1 MHAAH
6 DGGAGNAARS
16 LSCGLSSREEGEG
29 KGRGKEEDVAEN
41 GSLFF
46 FFFSFPES
54 IDLIRGLEKWIE
66 GALHRKLAVDER
78 RNRTIEIGCVY
89 IYTYEVNVASVIIQ
103 RNYQGIDTSEP
114 SSSIFL

>member
-16 LSCGLSSREEGEG
+16 LSCGLSSREEGEE
-29 KGRGKEEDVAEN
+29 GRRKMSRRMD
-41 GSLFF
+41 LFF

-66 GALHRKLAVDER
+66 DALHRKLAVDER
-78 RNRTIEIGCVY
+78 RNRRIEIGCDIY
-89 IYTYEVNVASVIIQ
+89 IHV
-103 RNYQGIDTSEP
+103 
-114 SSSIFL
+114 